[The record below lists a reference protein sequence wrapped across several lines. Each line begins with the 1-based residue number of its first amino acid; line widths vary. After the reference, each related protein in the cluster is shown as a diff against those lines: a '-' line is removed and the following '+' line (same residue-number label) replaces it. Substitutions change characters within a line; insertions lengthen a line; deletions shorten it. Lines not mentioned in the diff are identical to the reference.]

1 MGDGR
6 RQFSHHNH
14 AGHAGEIVLCLT
26 QMLLGPPLLGYI
38 NTRADVAG
46 KRAVGIESWR
56 PDVVNQA
63 KFAVVPSKPILH
75 PEFLSA
81 IKGLNVRSHAPR
93 QILTMDALRPALAK
107 LLFKGSAGEVQPG
120 LAEVGAELVG
130 PRHPDHHR
138 SAIGHQPKARL
149 TLA

>member
-6 RQFSHHNH
+6 RQFSHRNH

-26 QMLLGPPLLGYI
+26 QLLFGPPLLAHV
-38 NTRADVAG
+38 NTRADVTG

-56 PDVVNQA
+56 PDVVNQS

-75 PEFLSA
+75 SKWLSA
-81 IKGLNVRSHAPR
+81 IKGLNIRSHATSH
-93 QILTMDALRPALAK
+93 ILRMDALRPAAAK
-107 LLFKGSAGEVQPG
+107 LLFKGPASEVQPR
-120 LAEVGAELVG
+120 LIKVGTKLVS

-138 SAIGHQPKARL
+138 SAIGHQPKA
-149 TLA
+149 